1 MIENQQPGEPV
12 AWEAYE
18 YAARLAQHIHDTHYP
33 DGSPEWKPLPDL
45 MGVLSQID
53 NALTGLT
60 LAHPRPR
67 VGVTEAMVE
76 AFLSAYA
83 KCELYNGWTFTHRMG
98 VRAGIRA
105 ALADSPAPPANGGGE
120 VARG

>member
-1 MIENQQPGEPV
+1 MTANQQPGEPV
-12 AWEAYE
+12 AWESLLRELRQCAATWE
-18 YAARLAQHIHDTHYP
+18 PQVVLLGSGNLTAARIVALCDHF
-33 DGSPEWKPLPDL
+33 LP
-45 MGVLSQID
+45 
-53 NALTGLT
+53 
-60 LAHPRPR
+60 HPRPR

>member
-1 MIENQQPGEPV
+1 MSENQQPGEPV
-12 AWEAYE
+12 AWALYE
-18 YAARLAQHIHDTHYP
+18 GDAVLHFTAKQSTRRDWEKDVERP
-33 DGSPEWKPLPDL
+33 RMVPLSIVPL
-45 MGVLSQID
+45 Y
-53 NALTGLT
+53 
-60 LAHPRPR
+60 AHPRPR
-67 VGVTEAMVE
+67 VGVTEEMVE

-105 ALADSPAPPANGGGE
+105 ALADSPAPTANGGGE

>member
-1 MIENQQPGEPV
+1 MSENQQPGEPV
-12 AWEAYE
+12 AWDRERILIILSEVVARWSMAGDDYRGRQEAY
-18 YAARLAQHIHDTHYP
+18 A
-33 DGSPEWKPLPDL
+33 W
-45 MGVLSQID
+45 GV
-53 NALTGLT
+53 NALTLP
-60 LAHPRPR
+60 HPRPR

-76 AFLSAYA
+76 AFLAAYA